1 MRLRL
6 ASGLFEI
13 NSSGFVGFTK
23 QKKELFPSELQKFYG
38 DKKPWAGE
46 ADYTKITINVPA
58 KLLKEDLWMAEGKP
72 FKISSALWITN
83 NSLPIVISLYLLI
96 VGLISFI
103 AGGLAGL
110 SCYHKFKKYALI
122 GLGNIFTLIGLILTF
137 NYVKKKTREDIK
149 YSNLGFVSLF
159 SVFFVSLLTFLSM
172 NLTSPG
178 NEAELWLTGII
189 VSVWA
194 IISLAIFL
202 LVKFILNKISSKN
215 RAIRVFLAIIL
226 FIIFWIAIGLIGFLI
241 TIFL

>member
-1 MRLRL
+1 
-6 ASGLFEI
+6 
-13 NSSGFVGFTK
+13 
-23 QKKELFPSELQKFYG
+23 
-38 DKKPWAGE
+38 
-46 ADYTKITINVPA
+46 
-58 KLLKEDLWMAEGKP
+58 
-72 FKISSALWITN
+72 
-83 NSLPIVISLYLLI
+83 
-96 VGLISFI
+96 
-103 AGGLAGL
+103 
-110 SCYHKFKKYALI
+110 
-122 GLGNIFTLIGLILTF
+122 
-137 NYVKKKTREDIK
+137 
-149 YSNLGFVSLF
+149 
-159 SVFFVSLLTFLSM
+159 M